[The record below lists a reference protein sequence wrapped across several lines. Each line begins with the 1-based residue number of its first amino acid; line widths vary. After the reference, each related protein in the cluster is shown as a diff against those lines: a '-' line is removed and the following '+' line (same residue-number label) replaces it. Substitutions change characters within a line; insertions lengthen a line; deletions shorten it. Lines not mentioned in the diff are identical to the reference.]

1 MKRNDPRIEQ
11 YFNFELTPEEE
22 KAFLE
27 EAKESPEVWEHI
39 QFMQWMVEG
48 IQEEGKDELKTFI
61 ANRIAEEK
69 EESSGKFWYAA
80 AAVVVTLVVST
91 IIAWPYLQQSKMS
104 EIAVSSNNEQ
114 IAADSTIAMNEEG
127 NAEAQKSEDS
137 YSKVDSAVA
146 LYAEPQLSS
155 DDDMVASNN
164 GVEYKDEAAPADVN
178 VAAESNL
185 NALPENDDK
194 NAKPLPAQVGRAE
207 NQKLSAEVITMKGVK
222 SKSTAKAPSFAS
234 GLGNSTLKLDGQTIT
249 SYQVAVI
256 EKHGTSAFLNAAD
269 SINYNNDPYRNHYP
283 LKIQVVLLRGVKANP
298 KNNRP
303 SYQIIW
309 NAITQQTD
317 LYLQDFGDQSCLVYR
332 LDSRNLY
339 LEIQGTYYALNLKE
353 GIQEPKKITDPAIIK
368 ALQN

>member
-22 KAFLE
+22 AAFLE
-27 EAKESPEVWEHI
+27 EAKENPEVWEHI
-39 QFMQWMVEG
+39 QFMEWMVGG
-48 IQEEGKDELKTFI
+48 IQEEGKDELRTFI

-91 IIAWPYLQQSKMS
+91 IIAWPYLQPSKMS
-104 EIAVSSNNEQ
+104 EMAITANDQV
-114 IAADSTIAMNEEG
+114 APDSTIAMNEED
-127 NAEAQKSEDS
+127 NAETKKSEDS
-137 YSKVDSAVA
+137 YSKADSAVA
-146 LYAEPQLSS
+146 LYAEPQMSS
-155 DDDMVASNN
+155 TDEMVASNN
-164 GVEYKDEAAPADVN
+164 DVEYRDESAPADDN
-178 VAAESNL
+178 IAAESNL
-185 NALPENDDK
+185 NAVPENDDK
-194 NAKPLPAQVGRAE
+194 NAKPLPAQLSRVE
-207 NQKLSAEVITMKGVK
+207 NEKRIGDVVTSQK
-222 SKSTAKAPSFAS
+222 SKSVAKAPSFAS
-234 GLGNSTLKLDGQTIT
+234 GLVNSKLKLDGQTIT

-256 EKHGTSAFLNAAD
+256 EKHGTSTFLNAAD
-269 SINYNNDPYRNHYP
+269 SINYSNDPYRNHYP
-283 LKIQVVLLRGVKANP
+283 LKIQVILLRGVKAVP

-309 NAITQQTD
+309 NALTQQTD

-339 LEIQGTYYALNLKE
+339 LEIQGVYYALNLKE